1 MTEKCPMTPNAIEI
15 LLHCHVCQLPHPRR
29 DAPAVAN
36 EIQSFLAN
44 GLIEDDP
51 RSPGGYRT
59 TERGR
64 LHVQQL
70 CCMPWPKQAWIG
82 ADGKVLE
89 LDA

>member
-1 MTEKCPMTPNAIEI
+1 MTPNAIEV
-15 LLHCHVCQLPHPRR
+15 LLHCHVSPTPHPRR
-29 DAPAVAN
+29 DAPAVDY

-44 GLIEDDP
+44 GLIEEE
-51 RSPGGYRT
+51 PGHPGAYRT
-59 TERGR
+59 TLRGR

-70 CCMPWPKQAWIG
+70 CRLPWPVSVFMG